1 MRFTDLD
8 QLERFAIEYEKMEKQ
23 KAKDG
28 MQIYLDSR
36 DLNYLI
42 SRLPVF
48 TDIEVT
54 PSSNEV
60 LARKDLVSFIAYLLL
75 YIFAGMGL
83 LRVLLLIYT
92 LIFQPE
98 QMAWYVTVVCA
109 LIAVLISSWITSRF
123 EFKFYVVEENDN

>member
-54 PSSNEV
+54 PSGNEV

-83 LRVLLLIYT
+83 LRAILLIYT

-98 QMAWYVTVVCA
+98 QMTWYATVICA
-109 LIAVLISSWITSRF
+109 LIAVMISSWITSRF
-123 EFKFYVVEENDN
+123 EFKFYTIEENND